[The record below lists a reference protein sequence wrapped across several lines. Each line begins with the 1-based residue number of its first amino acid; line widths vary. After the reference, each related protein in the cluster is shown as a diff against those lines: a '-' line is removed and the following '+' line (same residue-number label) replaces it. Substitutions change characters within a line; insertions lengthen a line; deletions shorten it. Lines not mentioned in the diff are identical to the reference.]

1 MKTLHV
7 YSLSGGQDSTAML
20 VHALE
25 TGHPVDYIIFC
36 DTGNEFDE
44 MYAYLNRLDIWL
56 KNKYGKSITRL
67 GGKHTL
73 KSLCFSPFTRG
84 KRKGQI
90 RGLPY
95 ASSMSFCTRELKKN
109 ISDNFCTSLAKKED
123 ALIYLYLGYVAR
135 EKNRIHENERLY
147 IQNRFPLIERGWN
160 EPEVSNFIQSMG
172 LFNPLYKNFT
182 RTGCKYCPKQSL
194 ESWYALYCIDPVS
207 FDEAIAWEK
216 EAKEANAHIKNFRSD
231 YSLPDLKKRFKK
243 RKAKEDAQPTFP
255 IDWNEEQVSCFCK

>member
-1 MKTLHV
+1 MSTLHV
-7 YSLSGGQDSTAML
+7 YSISGGQDSTAML
-20 VHALE
+20 VHDLE
-25 TGHPVDYIIFC
+25 SGKQVDYIIFC

-109 ISDNFCTSLAKKED
+109 ISDRFLKG
-123 ALIYLYLGYVAR
+123 LIKQGFVVDLNIGYVAR
-135 EKNRIHENERLY
+135 EKNRIHKSDNPS
-147 IQNRFPLIERGWN
+147 ITMKFPLIELGWN
-160 EPEVSNFIQSMG
+160 EPEVSNYIQSMG
-172 LFNPLYKNFT
+172 LFKPEVGGSSHPLATIFKT
-182 RTGCKYCPKQSL
+182 RKIRLSQQ
-194 ESWYALYCIDPVS
+194 I
-207 FDEAIAWEK
+207 
-216 EAKEANAHIKNFRSD
+216 
-231 YSLPDLKKRFKK
+231 
-243 RKAKEDAQPTFP
+243 
-255 IDWNEEQVSCFCK
+255 